1 MHVEV
6 TFPGHQTQDLI
17 PVINYNPKLIIKEDK
32 KDKAK
37 PPIKISEPGKI
48 IKKEKEI
55 KKIEFQKIQKKDLLY
70 HSDHGYLIVVGIDTN
85 SETKAI
91 DLVECLIA
99 GEGEEVK
106 TVNLKQEEDEAKLQ
120 TKIRI

>member
-1 MHVEV
+1 
-6 TFPGHQTQDLI
+6 
-17 PVINYNPKLIIKEDK
+17 
-32 KDKAK
+32 
-37 PPIKISEPGKI
+37 
-48 IKKEKEI
+48 
-55 KKIEFQKIQKKDLLY
+55 LLY
-70 HSDHGYLIVVGIDTN
+70 HSDHGYLIVVGIDNN